1 MKKET
6 ITVVGAGYVG
16 LSLAVLLSQFNKVF
30 LLDINEDKVNQIN
43 NKVSPLEDE
52 DIQDYLSNK
61 DLDLTATTNPKNAY
75 ENADLIII
83 AVPTNYDDN
92 LKTFDTSIIQEV
104 IETCTSLNNKA
115 PIVIK
120 STVNVGFTSEIQEK
134 YKNNQILFSPEFLR
148 ETKAL
153 HDNLYPSRIVVG
165 FNKNDKEAE
174 NAANNFSKLMSNV
187 SLKVNV
193 PVLIT
198 HTNEA
203 EAIKLF
209 ANTYLALR
217 VAFFNELDTF
227 AELKGLDTKAI
238 IEGVSLDDRIGN
250 FYNNPSFGYGGYCLP
265 KDTKQILNTYQDVP
279 QKIITAVVDS
289 NDTRMKHIA
298 KQVVTKLGYNTT
310 NPNSINNKVIGVYRL
325 TMKKGSKNFRSSSI
339 LGVMKYLKE
348 YNVNIVIYEPTL
360 GNIDVY
366 KDYKVINDLNKF
378 KEVSNIIISNR
389 YDEELKDVK
398 DNLYTRDIFNSN

>member
-1 MKKET
+1 MKKNT

-43 NKVSPLEDE
+43 NKTSPLEDE

-61 DLDLTATTNPKNAY
+61 ELDLIATTNPKDAY
-75 ENADLIII
+75 KDAELVII

-92 LKTFDTSIIQEV
+92 LKTFDTSIIQDV
-104 IETCTSLNNKA
+104 IKTCTSINDRA

-120 STVNVGFTSEIQEK
+120 STVNVGFTSHIQER
-134 YKNNQILFSPEFLR
+134 YKNNHILFSPEFLR

-165 FNKNDKEAE
+165 FNKNDKEDE
-174 NAANNFSKLMSNV
+174 IAANNFAKLMLNV
-187 SLKVNV
+187 SLKENV

-198 HTNEA
+198 HSKEA

-227 AELKGLDTKAI
+227 TELKGLDTKVI

-250 FYNNPSFGYGGYCLP
+250 YYNNPSFGYGGYCLP
-265 KDTKQILNTYQDVP
+265 KDTKQILNSYQGVP
-279 QKIITAVVDS
+279 QNIITAIIQS
-289 NDTRMKHIA
+289 NETRMRYIA
-298 KQVVTKLGYNTT
+298 NQVVKKLGYK
-310 NPNSINNKVIGVYRL
+310 SNNFHTIENKTVGVYRL
-325 TMKKGSKNFRSSSI
+325 TMKKGSRNFRSSSI
-339 LGVMKYLKE
+339 IEVMKYLE
-348 YNVNIVIYEPTL
+348 QYEINIVIYEPTL
-360 GNIDVY
+360 INTQKFLG
-366 KDYKVINDLNKF
+366 YKVMNNLNEFKNNSDL
-378 KEVSNIIISNR
+378 IIANR
-389 YDEELKDVK
+389 YNEELRDVK
-398 DNLYTRDIFNSN
+398 DKLYTRDIFNNN